1 MAFKTVVTTLPVSE
15 MKKGNVLVQHTNA
28 QDVLS
33 ILANK
38 YFEHT
43 GINITNDY
51 QLHIYSIKEIKTYEK
66 DMDRLTAFDRDTY
79 RQLHGDLFKE
89 LKRLI
94 VTSRAYKNMVV
105 IEVEEQK
112 DLETLNN
119 SDLKNIISSHS
130 IFID

>member
-33 ILANK
+33 VLANK

-51 QLHIYSIKEIKTYEK
+51 QLHIYTIKEIKTYEE
-66 DMDRLTAFDRDTY
+66 DMNRLPAFYRDTY
-79 RQLHGDLFKE
+79 REIHGDLYKE

-94 VTSRAYKNMVV
+94 VTSRGYKNMVV

-112 DLETLNN
+112 DIEMLND

-130 IFID
+130 VFID